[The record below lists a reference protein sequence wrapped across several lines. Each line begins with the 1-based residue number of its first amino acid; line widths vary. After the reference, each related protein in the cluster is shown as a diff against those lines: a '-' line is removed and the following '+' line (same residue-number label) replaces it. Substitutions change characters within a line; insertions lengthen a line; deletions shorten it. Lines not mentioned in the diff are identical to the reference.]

1 MRPPVLFSLVLA
13 VLFLAGCA
21 TYHEP
26 PVVRTAP
33 APLSL
38 TQIKEMS
45 AKGVN
50 DETLLSALR
59 ASRAVYLLASDD
71 VKDLQDARVSKAVID
86 YLLTTQQLY
95 RAQRPRYDYYYPPP
109 YWYWGG
115 WHHDFGVHDFHH
127 DFHGHH

>member
-1 MRPPVLFSLVLA
+1 MRPRRLFSLVLA
-13 VLFLAGCA
+13 ALFLAGCA

-26 PVVRTAP
+26 SVVRTAP

-38 TQIKEMS
+38 AQIKEMS
-45 AKGVN
+45 AKGVS

-59 ASRAVYLLASDD
+59 ASRAVYLLGSDD
-71 VKDLQDARVSKAVID
+71 VKDLQDAKVSKTVID

-95 RAQRPRYDYYYPPP
+95 RAQRTRYGYYPPP

-127 DFHGHH
+127 DSHGHH